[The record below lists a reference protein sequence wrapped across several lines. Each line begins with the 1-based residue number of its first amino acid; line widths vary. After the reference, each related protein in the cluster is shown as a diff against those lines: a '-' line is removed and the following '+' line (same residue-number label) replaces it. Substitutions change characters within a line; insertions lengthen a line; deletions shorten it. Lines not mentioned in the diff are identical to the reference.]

1 MANKNINI
9 PSDSFPTLVNINKQ
23 TTFILVLSIAFYTS
37 FLVHSLSDN
46 FLELFQNSFFK
57 FIIFVVVS
65 VIASDNPT
73 LGIILA
79 IGILVTLQLSSINE
93 VKKELCD
100 YENFSPADK
109 NEIFMSDPLLLQN
122 KLNPSINNINLK
134 LENPNE
140 KYKNMIKKGKILLDD
155 SYELKNDIMTRH
167 DTREDEI
174 SNITQRDGMVL
185 IQSGNNRLQKS
196 DDGSYNLSDND
207 VSNINYIK
215 FNNIESTY
223 QDNDNIIELI
233 KDIKNKYIILINN
246 YEINPADFDNKLKDI
261 YDLEY
266 ELLLAIY
273 DIKNKSFTLEKQQT
287 ISNLITEIK
296 VLKSNNHN
304 YYDYINKLLQIL
316 A

>member
-1 MANKNINI
+1 MANKNSNV
-9 PSDSFPTLVNINKQ
+9 PSDSFPTLININKQ

-37 FLVHSLSDN
+37 FLVHSVSDN

-57 FIIFVVVS
+57 FIIFIVVS
-65 VIASDNPT
+65 IIASDNPA

-100 YENFSPADK
+100 YEKFSPVDK
-109 NEIFMSDPLLLQN
+109 NDNFLSNPLLLQHH
-122 KLNPSINNINLK
+122 LDPSINNLK

-155 SYELKNDIMTRH
+155 SYELQNDLISRH

-174 SNITQRDGMVL
+174 SNIIQRDGMVL

-196 DDGSYNLSDND
+196 DDGTYNLFNSDVN
-207 VSNINYIK
+207 NINYIK
-215 FNNIESTY
+215 FNNIENTY
-223 QDNDNIIELI
+223 HDNDNIIELI
-233 KDIKNKYIILINN
+233 KDIKNKYMFLVNDHDN
-246 YEINPADFDNKLKDI
+246 DSTNFDNKLKDI

-266 ELLLAIY
+266 ELLLAMY
-273 DIKNKSFTLEKQQT
+273 DIKNKSFTLDEQHA

-296 VLKSNNHN
+296 VLKNNNHN
-304 YYDYINKLLQIL
+304 YYDNINKLLQIL